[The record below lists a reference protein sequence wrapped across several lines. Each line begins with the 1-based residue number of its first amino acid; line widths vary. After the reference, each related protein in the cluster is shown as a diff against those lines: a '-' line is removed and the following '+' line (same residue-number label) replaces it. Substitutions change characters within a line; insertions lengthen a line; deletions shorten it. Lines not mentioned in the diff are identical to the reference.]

1 MIELNKTTIIVSISS
16 AVAGAALIYFIKPT
30 EIKTEVKTVEVVKK
44 EKENIYIDRVVTKFT
59 KPDGTIE
66 EKIVEQD
73 RTKID
78 RQEQID
84 EEVKTKIITNPKYF
98 SLGVVYKIDTKDF
111 SSSLTNYRQNTGV
124 LVEYDT
130 TVLSSFVVGS
140 VFLDGTAILG
150 LGFRF

>member
-1 MIELNKTTIIVSISS
+1 MIELNKTTVIASISS

-44 EKENIYIDRVVTKFT
+44 EKENVYVDRFITKIT

-66 EKIVEQD
+66 EKTVEQD

-78 RQEQID
+78 RQERID
-84 EEVKTKIITNPKYF
+84 EEVKTKIITNPRNF
-98 SLGVVYKIDTKDF
+98 SLGLAYKANADDFTNIVDYSKNLGVEVQFDTGI
-111 SSSLTNYRQNTGV
+111 LNTYIGG
-124 LVEYDT
+124 T
-130 TVLSSFVVGS
+130 A
-140 VFLDGTAILG
+140 FLDKTIIVE

>member
-1 MIELNKTTIIVSISS
+1 MIELNKTTVIASISS

-44 EKENIYIDRVVTKFT
+44 EKENVYIDRVITKFT

-78 RQEQID
+78 RQERID
-84 EEVKTKIITNPKYF
+84 EEVKTKIITNPRNF
-98 SLGVVYKIDTKDF
+98 SLGVAYKANAEDFTNIMDYSKNLGIEVQFDTGI
-111 SSSLTNYRQNTGV
+111 LNTYIGG
-124 LVEYDT
+124 T
-130 TVLSSFVVGS
+130 A
-140 VFLDGTAILG
+140 FLDKTIIVE